1 MMSLTSS
8 RQLFTNSQ
16 PPSRYSPLFT
26 TPTTPRNPK
35 HVSLLTPINSHSLI
49 RISRKRP
56 SAFSR
61 NSKFYRSLKPPSS
74 HNPSTTPSTHESFNL
89 DAVLAVFELVFLISS
104 TVIAIGFVVNYSISG
119 SKLMVGLTGKRV
131 LASGVVGLVCGVWIG
146 VVLRR
151 RQWWSIG
158 RERAEAVGSGS
169 VNLEERIERLEEDL
183 RSYATIISVLSR
195 QLEKLGIRFRVTR
208 KALKEPITQV
218 MEVLNFFIIAE
229 SCRA

>member
-1 MMSLTSS
+1 
-8 RQLFTNSQ
+8 
-16 PPSRYSPLFT
+16 
-26 TPTTPRNPK
+26 
-35 HVSLLTPINSHSLI
+35 
-49 RISRKRP
+49 
-56 SAFSR
+56 
-61 NSKFYRSLKPPSS
+61 
-74 HNPSTTPSTHESFNL
+74 
-89 DAVLAVFELVFLISS
+89 
-104 TVIAIGFVVNYSISG
+104 
-119 SKLMVGLTGKRV
+119 MVGLTGKRV